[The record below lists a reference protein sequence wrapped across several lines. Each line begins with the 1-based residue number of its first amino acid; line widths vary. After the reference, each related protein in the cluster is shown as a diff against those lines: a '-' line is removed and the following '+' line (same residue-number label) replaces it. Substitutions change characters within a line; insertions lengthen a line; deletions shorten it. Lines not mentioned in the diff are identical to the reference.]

1 MSVGTTANPAAD
13 CGAANV
19 RCINQPDA
27 KWTTPNSNIFDKFP
41 LTNNDRTVDF
51 TDPKTRNGVAGIDK
65 GENFV
70 DGKVYPTKP
79 PPTLPVLVESSF
91 SVPPAKADSKGKSV
105 TYDAAD
111 STLSFSNDFITKTFD
126 PADPVLGAEV
136 SPPSFKLA
144 GFSGSQVE
152 FTATTP
158 LFTIHNGPTTFMTG
172 ELDVLTYF
180 IATNK
185 FVGTI
190 IPISIAGVAADSPFF
205 DSALPGVISEFLQGI
220 DEYLNPNSTLFDPNF
235 PLIYTSQP
243 DLNLYAL
250 TDHFSAYAESSLT
263 DSVIL
268 QIPEPSTWAMMLLGL
283 AGLGYAGYRRAR
295 EPRAA

>member
-13 CGAANV
+13 CVAGV
-19 RCINQPDA
+19 VCIKQPDA

-111 STLSFSNDFITKTFD
+111 STLSFSKDFITATFD
-126 PADPVLGAEV
+126 PADPVVGAEV
-136 SPPSFKLA
+136 SPRHSSLRDFPAHKL
-144 GFSGSQVE
+144 SLPQ
-152 FTATTP
+152 
-158 LFTIHNGPTTFMTG
+158 L
-172 ELDVLTYF
+172 LLY
-180 IATNK
+180 
-185 FVGTI
+185 
-190 IPISIAGVAADSPFF
+190 SPFIM
-205 DSALPGVISEFLQGI
+205 VQ
-220 DEYLNPNSTLFDPNF
+220 
-235 PLIYTSQP
+235 
-243 DLNLYAL
+243 
-250 TDHFSAYAESSLT
+250 
-263 DSVIL
+263 
-268 QIPEPSTWAMMLLGL
+268 
-283 AGLGYAGYRRAR
+283 RRS
-295 EPRAA
+295 